1 MQPRTVTSSSPIT
14 NTHTYV
20 FCNLGAV
27 IHKVSVVI
35 AKLYRVVNG
44 AQVSVILY
52 QHCAPNLSL
61 ALSPALMKGC
71 IVNTQNTIHRE
82 NHGDR
87 GKKKKQVTHTLDTS
101 TVAASRS
108 A

>member
-1 MQPRTVTSSSPIT
+1 MQPRTVTSSTPIT

-71 IVNTQNTIHRE
+71 IGKYTEHHTQRE
-82 NHGDR
+82 PWRQGE
-87 GKKKKQVTHTLDTS
+87 KKKNRLHTH
-101 TVAASRS
+101 
-108 A
+108 